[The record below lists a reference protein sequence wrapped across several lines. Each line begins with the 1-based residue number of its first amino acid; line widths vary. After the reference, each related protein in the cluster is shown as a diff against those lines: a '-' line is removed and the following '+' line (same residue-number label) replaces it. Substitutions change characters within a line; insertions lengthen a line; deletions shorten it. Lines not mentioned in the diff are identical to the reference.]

1 MAKNIQINLYIFFN
15 IYDKIVSG
23 DVMEQLTRSEL
34 RKNIMTILYQINVYT
49 SNKIEYNVDNIIKE
63 VNPIDNEFV
72 KDMVYG
78 VVTKKEELDEIA
90 NKYLNKWTIDRLG
103 NTDQSILRMGIY
115 ELIYTNTPDIVAI
128 NEAIELAKLYSDD
141 DVKNMI
147 NGVLDKV
154 YHSKVDNNG

>member
-1 MAKNIQINLYIFFN
+1 MK
-15 IYDKIVSG
+15 
-23 DVMEQLTRSEL
+23 QLTRSEL
-34 RKNIMTILYQINVYT
+34 RKNIMTILYQINVY
-49 SNKIEYNVDNIIKE
+49 SINKIDYNVDDIIKE

-78 VVTKKEELDEIA
+78 VVTKKDEIDTLA

-115 ELIYTNTPDIVAI
+115 ELLYTDTPDIVAI
-128 NEAIELAKLYSDD
+128 NEAVELAKSYSDD

-147 NGVLDKV
+147 NGVLDKL
-154 YHSKVDNNG
+154 YHDKVDNNE